1 MKLLCANSNNHPKK
15 LLHHCKR
22 AILAVTLILPLTLT
36 AIPVAQATGNSHE
49 LAPNTHVHVNWM
61 FTKAGDYQADFTIT
75 IPHKNSQ
82 GKETALNIDTTLN
95 FQVGAA
101 GTLTEGHYDF
111 GPHLEEKNQVS
122 AMVKN
127 PSGNWQEPGEIW
139 FGLEDAAYTQFD
151 PAICS
156 SLGLN
161 EGCSGW
167 AIPQTQQSGIPW
179 LGFNTMDSGIANLMS
194 KPATFT
200 LTHLSGPGDLYV
212 WQRGLGRE
220 TNLWFAASGDGSGGV
235 DTDETLTPGNTQH
248 ADSALPPAGATAPNG
263 AKPSPQKNPAP
274 QTRAAEKPSQ
284 TPSNNPVNHAQHP
297 DSTTSTETSKNNPAD
312 APDAA
317 NSSKNTPGNPTGCYP
332 IPTNQ
337 KFTLPLQ
344 THVHPNWIFT
354 QPGTYQVGIRQNAR
368 INGTW
373 QSADTILNFT
383 VGGAG
388 NANEGHFDLGAKV
401 ENGRL
406 TASLKDDRA
415 PGGTW
420 VDPRSLTFG
429 LGAGSQAKLPA
440 GLEFLA
446 PAGTPVWMIGS
457 TQTSGVPWLG
467 ANTQHPSLVQ
477 ATNEPVSWEM
487 ISFRGP
493 NPQARLAVFTS
504 GNFGK
509 IVGQKWFTA
518 PTSAANVG
526 RTASGKYCRLGVGSQ
541 AQNANISRVTGGLAA
556 TGIGNLTL
564 PLAVLAGGIILLGL
578 GMFFQAADRKNAP
591 VAD

>member
-1 MKLLCANSNNHPKK
+1 MSTPNPRRSISLRRLKTGVI
-15 LLHHCKR
+15 
-22 AILAVTLILPLTLT
+22 AIATALPLTILG
-36 AIPVAQATGNSHE
+36 IPAASAASNSHE
-49 LAPNTHVHVNWM
+49 MAPNEHTHVNWL
-61 FTKAGDYQADFTIT
+61 FTKAGNYQATFAIT
-75 IPHKNSQ
+75 VPYQNPT
-82 GKETALNIDTTLN
+82 GKTSSSVTTEATLN
-95 FQVGAA
+95 FQVGAE
-101 GTLTEGHYDF
+101 GTVSSGHYDF
-111 GPHLEEKNQVS
+111 GPHLEGDNQVS
-122 AMVKN
+122 AKVKN
-127 PSGNWQEPGEIW
+127 PSGQWQDPGEIW
-139 FGLEDAAYTQFD
+139 FGLTEAAHRD
-151 PAICS
+151 LPAEICT
-156 SLGLN
+156 GLN
-161 EGCSGW
+161 LSAGCAGW
-167 AIPQTQQSGIPW
+167 VIPQSQESAIPW
-179 LGFNTMDSGIANLMS
+179 LGFNTQDDGVAKLLQG
-194 KPATFT
+194 KATFT
-200 LTHLSGPGDLYV
+200 LTSLSGPGDLHV
-212 WQRGLGRE
+212 WQSGFD
-220 TNLWFAASGDGSGGV
+220 TAISQVWFAAGGNSTGAFEPSATDS
-235 DTDETLTPGNTQH
+235 DTPDRDTKDAKL
-248 ADSALPPAGATAPNG
+248 PAGAKAPREKENTPTTSPTPTPNTPG
-263 AKPSPQKNPAP
+263 KTPEGGQKPSPQPDPTKTTAPPETAGIPA
-274 QTRAAEKPSQ
+274 AIGSQ
-284 TPSNNPVNHAQHP
+284 PPAGNH
-297 DSTTSTETSKNNPAD
+297 
-312 APDAA
+312 
-317 NSSKNTPGNPTGCYP
+317 PGSEPCYP
-332 IPTNQ
+332 IPSSQ

-354 QPGTYQVGIRQNAR
+354 QPGNYQVGIRQNAR

-406 TASLKDDRA
+406 VAALKDDRT

-420 VDPRSLTFG
+420 VDPRSLAFG
-429 LGAGSQAKLPA
+429 LGTGSQAKLPA

-467 ANTQHPSLVQ
+467 ANTQHPSLLQ

-564 PLAVLAGGIILLGL
+564 ALAVLAGGIILLGL
-578 GMFFQAADRKNAP
+578 GMFFQAADRKNA

>member
-1 MKLLCANSNNHPKK
+1 P
-15 LLHHCKR
+15 
-22 AILAVTLILPLTLT
+22 T
-36 AIPVAQATGNSHE
+36 
-49 LAPNTHVHVNWM
+49 PNT
-61 FTKAGDYQADFTIT
+61 
-75 IPHKNSQ
+75 P
-82 GKETALNIDTTLN
+82 GKTP
-95 FQVGAA
+95 
-101 GTLTEGHYDF
+101 EG
-111 GPHLEEKNQVS
+111 GQ
-122 AMVKN
+122 
-127 PSGNWQEPGEIW
+127 
-139 FGLEDAAYTQFD
+139 
-151 PAICS
+151 
-156 SLGLN
+156 
-161 EGCSGW
+161 
-167 AIPQTQQSGIPW
+167 
-179 LGFNTMDSGIANLMS
+179 
-194 KPATFT
+194 
-200 LTHLSGPGDLYV
+200 
-212 WQRGLGRE
+212 
-220 TNLWFAASGDGSGGV
+220 
-235 DTDETLTPGNTQH
+235 
-248 ADSALPPAGATAPNG
+248 
-263 AKPSPQKNPAP
+263 KPSPQPDPTKTTAPPETAGIPA
-274 QTRAAEKPSQ
+274 AIGSQ
-284 TPSNNPVNHAQHP
+284 PPAGNH
-297 DSTTSTETSKNNPAD
+297 
-312 APDAA
+312 
-317 NSSKNTPGNPTGCYP
+317 PGSEPCYP
-332 IPTNQ
+332 IPSSQ

-354 QPGTYQVGIRQNAR
+354 QPGNYQVGIRQNAR

-406 TASLKDDRA
+406 VAALKDDRT

-420 VDPRSLTFG
+420 VDPRSLAFG
-429 LGAGSQAKLPA
+429 LGTGSQAKLPA

-467 ANTQHPSLVQ
+467 ANTQHPSLLQ

-564 PLAVLAGGIILLGL
+564 ALAVLAGGIILLGL
-578 GMFFQAADRKNAP
+578 GMFFQAADRKNA